1 MFFLWPEYLWLVLAL
16 LLLLLLLV
24 YAWLLRRRAGVA
36 AVGSVL
42 VGGAFACALPRLAKG
57 G

>member
-1 MFFLWPEYLWLVLAL
+1 MFFLWPEYLWLVLA

-42 VGGAFACALPRLAKG
+42 VGGAFGCALPRLAEG